1 MVVYA
6 ATDAWADAAADA
18 RANTEA
24 DAAAVAGTAHV
35 RTGAAFHAGACSTN
49 TLAPTGSGAGRGG
62 VPGDAARLCFRP
74 R

>member
-18 RANTEA
+18 RADTKA
-24 DAAAVAGTAHV
+24 DAGTTHV
-35 RTGAAFHAGACSTN
+35 RTSAAFHAGACSTN

-62 VPGDAARLCFRP
+62 VPGDAARLRV
-74 R
+74 RLR